1 MNFDSSAIPF
11 AFGIIFLVISLCLAC
26 IRLRQ
31 LAGNPAMFN
40 FLARPSSNTAS
51 VELPTIA
58 EGGLDD
64 STINTFPKL
73 SYSEMK
79 NSSYYNIEDPSNSS
93 SCSICLADYKEDDML
108 RLLPDCGHVF
118 HLLCVDPWLKVHNT
132 CPICRTR
139 TSSSSSSVKA
149 ADDDRSNNSFVN
161 DGT

>member
-1 MNFDSSAIPF
+1 MNLNSSTAPLT
-11 AFGIIFLVISLCLAC
+11 FGIIFLVLSICLAC
-26 IRLRQ
+26 IRLRK

-40 FLARPSSNTAS
+40 FLARPSSTTAA

-58 EGGLDD
+58 ERGLDD

-108 RLLPDCGHVF
+108 RLLPDCGHLF

-139 TSSSSSSVKA
+139 TSSSSVKA
-149 ADDDRSNNSFVN
+149 PDDDQSNNSVVN
-161 DGT
+161 DGS